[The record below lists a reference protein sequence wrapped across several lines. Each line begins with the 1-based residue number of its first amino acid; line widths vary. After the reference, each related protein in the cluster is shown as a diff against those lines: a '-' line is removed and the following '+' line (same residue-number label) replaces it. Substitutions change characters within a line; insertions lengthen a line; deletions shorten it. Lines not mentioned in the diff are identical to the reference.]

1 MAESICMSS
10 FLSVDNKDIVCPGI
24 VPFMAAPVLDMITR
38 ELLTELRI
46 CNMLLGFCALPVVET
61 LFIED
66 YNKRLLSTKPEEI

>member
-24 VPFMAAPVLDMITR
+24 VPFMAAPILDMITR

-46 CNMLLGFCALPVVET
+46 CNMFLGFCA
-61 LFIED
+61 
-66 YNKRLLSTKPEEI
+66 